1 MSRMVRDREQLAQRV
16 LRVVGSVLEVI
27 GEELRTIY
35 AALVEEGEV
44 LPDPVFR
51 LELDLRLVKQR
62 TLRLRQLH
70 DEYRVRRAQSSG
82 ILKQRDR
89 LAGKLHD
96 RLAGLRKIVDG
107 EYGSGGSAALLG
119 ITGRTRRKPEPLLA
133 QTRAVLLHLRAE
145 DDHPGR
151 AREVGADG
159 RSFDAAGW
167 SARLERDF
175 RRLDEANQLA
185 VVAGQLVVQLRAD
198 RDRAIAAA
206 DEARRHVVNTAISC
220 CKLVGR
226 DDLAERV
233 RRFSRQRGRP
243 GPKPGARAA
252 AAADG
257 VA

>member
-16 LRVVGSVLEVI
+16 ERVVGSVIEVI

-35 AALVEEGEV
+35 ASLVEEGEV

-70 DEYRVRRAQSSG
+70 DEYRVRRVQSSA

-107 EYGSGGSAALLG
+107 EYGSGGSSALLG

-133 QTRAVLLHLRAE
+133 QTRAVLLHLQTVG
-145 DDHPGR
+145 DNPGR
-151 AREVGADG
+151 DVGADG
-159 RSFDAAGW
+159 RSFNAAGW
-167 SARLERDF
+167 SARLEPVF
-175 RRLDEANQLA
+175 RQLDEADQLA
-185 VVAGQLVVQLRAD
+185 VVADQLLVQLRSD
-198 RDRAIAAA
+198 RDRAFAAA

-243 GPKPGARAA
+243 GPKPGAKAA